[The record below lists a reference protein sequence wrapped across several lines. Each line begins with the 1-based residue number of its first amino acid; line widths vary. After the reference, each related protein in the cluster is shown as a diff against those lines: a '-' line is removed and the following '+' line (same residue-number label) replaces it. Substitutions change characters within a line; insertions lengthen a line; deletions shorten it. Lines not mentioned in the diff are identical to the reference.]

1 MIRRRDSASINV
13 FLDSRLSLTRQHLEA
28 SVKSVAA
35 NDLFSEVKLL
45 KIQRTELITEIAQL
59 KEEIECLK
67 KHSANNKDKRV
78 VEDDHEYK
86 EALIEIFNH
95 NLVNLKKEQELLQKV
110 LEKNKSYVNQLQQD
124 LISLTQYQASLQE
137 QALKMEEYR
146 IKTNFQKAL
155 ANQFEKCMKVEDPT
169 DATLKDDTNDTS
181 HADDEAQIELILA
194 DKFCYLESLQS
205 MIDKTVQMNSQLA
218 VSRKNRDPLESLD
231 EEIEALKK
239 EIEVASELQNNSK
252 ASESGTESDDCDAEI
267 DEIVDNVLQ
276 DENLIIQDS
285 HSDSKLEAS
294 DDEIINELNEEQI
307 EVETLSQNSHS
318 ADESKSEANNP
329 EDRDGNGIFTLLIGR
344 H

>member
-28 SVKSVAA
+28 SVKSVKE
-35 NDLFSEVKLL
+35 NNLFSEVKLL

-67 KHSANNKDKRV
+67 KHSADNKDKKV
-78 VEDDHEYK
+78 VEDDREYT

-169 DATLKDDTNDTS
+169 DATMKDGTS

-239 EIEVASELQNNSK
+239 EIEVASEIQNNSK
-252 ASESGTESDDCDAEI
+252 ASESGTESEDCDAEI

-294 DDEIINELNEEQI
+294 DDEINDEFNEEKINE
-307 EVETLSQNSHS
+307 ETLYQNSHS
-318 ADESKSEANNP
+318 AEVSKLEADNL

>member
-13 FLDSRLSLTRQHLEA
+13 FLDTRLSLTRQHLEA

-67 KHSANNKDKRV
+67 KHYADNKDKKV
-78 VEDDHEYK
+78 VEDDHEYR

-155 ANQFEKCMKVEDPT
+155 ANEFEKCMKVEDPT
-169 DATLKDDTNDTS
+169 DATMKDDTS

-218 VSRKNRDPLESLD
+218 VSRKSRDPLESLD

-252 ASESGTESDDCDAEI
+252 ASESGTESEDCDAEI

-294 DDEIINELNEEQI
+294 DDEINDEFNEEQI
-307 EVETLSQNSHS
+307 KEETLYQNSHS
-318 ADESKSEANNP
+318 AEVSKLEADNL